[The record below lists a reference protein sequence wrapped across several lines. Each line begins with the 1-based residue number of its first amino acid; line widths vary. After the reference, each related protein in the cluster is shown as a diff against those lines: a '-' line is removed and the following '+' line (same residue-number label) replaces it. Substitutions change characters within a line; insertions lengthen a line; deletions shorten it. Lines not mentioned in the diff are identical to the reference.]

1 MSEFRRRLMA
11 AAGGGGGPRQY
22 TITVYPSSLD
32 TALSVYDS
40 IQETHPIENAFTPYS
55 SSTYARVYWVYGN
68 DQHTWI
74 YLNFDLSQIPLDA
87 TIISVSGTVRQAMTG
102 TQSTRWRVR
111 EAALTSGTTIKSSI
125 WTPSMNSPTT
135 ITDAGTWTAAE
146 LRDAKW
152 MTHIQRRGY
161 GTTEYHCDLYGLS
174 LTITYEV

>member
-1 MSEFRRRLMA
+1 MSDFRRRLMSG
-11 AAGGGGGPRQY
+11 AGPGGPKRY

-32 TALSVYDS
+32 TTLSVYDS
-40 IQETHPIENAFTPYS
+40 IDSAHPIENAFTASS

-68 DQHTWI
+68 NEHTWI

-87 TIISVSGTVRQAMTG
+87 TIISVSGTVRQIMTG
-102 TQSTRWRVR
+102 YQSTRWLVR
-111 EAALTSGTTIKSSI
+111 EGALTSGTTIKSSI
-125 WTPSMNSPTT
+125 WTPSSNSAFT

-152 MTHIQRRGY
+152 MTHIQRRNY

-174 LTITYEV
+174 LTVTYEI